1 MFSSHY
7 AAKMRRNA
15 LKKVKTADYTIL
27 PKTEDLG
34 AIFSNLGASGAVV
47 LTLPSAKR
55 GMVFH
60 MMVETAQSFSFKAAA
75 ADHFVTPAGSDTA
88 DAASITSDKIGNWVT
103 VICYTEKEW
112 TIIDKIGLWLNID
125 YFTPTATLS
134 GTGSATVKY
143 VDDKIVVDCSAAQ
156 ASKTITIPT
165 PLDFKIVDVMTIHA
179 NTTACTVQ
187 VKNGASAVSDAIS
200 IGTGGTDIDKAGTID
215 TTKAVFAAGDDDLVI
230 AIGTA
235 AFTGRVIIDIER
247 T

>member
-55 GMVFH
+55 GMMFH
-60 MMVETAQSFSFKAAA
+60 MMVEAAQSFSFKAAA
-75 ADHFVTPAGSDTA
+75 ADHFVTPAGVDTA
-88 DAASITSDKIGNWVT
+88 DAASITSSKIGNWIT
-103 VICYTEKEW
+103 IICYTENEW
-112 TIIDKIGLWLNID
+112 VIVDKIGMWLNVD
-125 YFTPTATLS
+125 YYTPTATLS

-143 VDDKIVVDCSAAQ
+143 IDDKIIVDAVDAQ
-156 ASKTITIPT
+156 AAKTITIPT
-165 PLDFKIVDVMTIHA
+165 PIGFKVLDVMTIHGDDV
-179 NTTACTVQ
+179 ACTVQ
-187 VKNGASAVSDAIS
+187 VKNGGSAVSDAIS
-200 IGTGGTDIDKAGTID
+200 IGASDKDINRASTID
-215 TTKAVFAAGDDDLVI
+215 DAYDDFAAGDDDLVI
-230 AIGTA
+230 AVGTA
-235 AFTGRVIIDIER
+235 ALNGRVIITIER